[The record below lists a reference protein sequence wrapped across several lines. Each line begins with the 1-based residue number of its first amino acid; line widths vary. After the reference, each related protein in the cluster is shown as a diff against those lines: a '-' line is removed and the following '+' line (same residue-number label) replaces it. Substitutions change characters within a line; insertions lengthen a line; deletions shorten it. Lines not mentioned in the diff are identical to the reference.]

1 MHIFHAM
8 DAIKFDTTKVDVQ
21 KLWLLI
27 QQDCNTRI
35 GNLADEKRKNPAI
48 QTILNKYT
56 YDNQT
61 MRLKV
66 LTNATGREMDYH
78 FFYYG

>member
-8 DAIKFDTTKVDVQ
+8 DAIKFDTTKVDMQ

-35 GNLADEKRKNPAI
+35 GNLDEEKKKTPAV
-48 QTILNKYT
+48 QTVTDKQAAQNY
-56 YDNQT
+56 Q
-61 MRLKV
+61 
-66 LTNATGREMDYH
+66 
-78 FFYYG
+78 